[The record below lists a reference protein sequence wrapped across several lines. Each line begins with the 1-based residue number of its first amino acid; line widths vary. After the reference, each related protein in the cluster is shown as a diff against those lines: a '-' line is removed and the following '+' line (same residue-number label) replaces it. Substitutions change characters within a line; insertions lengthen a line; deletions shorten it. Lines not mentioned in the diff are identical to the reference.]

1 MNTLA
6 METFLV
12 VVRSQSLSRA
22 AEELHIA
29 QTTVS
34 QRLKVLERELGITL
48 IERGKGIK
56 QIRLTPSGEE
66 FYKLAEQWSFI
77 QRSMKILQ
85 SQGPK
90 LDLVVGAV
98 DSLNTFILPPIYS
111 ALNKHQP
118 PIKLTIRTLH
128 SSELYEEIEKR
139 QIDVGFALRERVHP
153 NVMVTKCFSSSM
165 VVLRTTNTAEQ
176 KLNAIHPSELDPNQ
190 ELYMPWGQQEFQSWH
205 EYWWDPL
212 SPSRIKLD
220 NTRLLLSLLKEPNQ
234 WAIVP
239 EWIAN
244 QVIKSG
250 NYSIFQLTDPP
261 PDYTCY
267 RLTHKQP
274 TKLAQQALDILDHY
288 FQKFVSERMDDQM
301 NLSR

>member
-1 MNTLA
+1 MNTIA

-34 QRLKVLERELGITL
+34 QRLKALERELGMTL

-77 QRSMKILQ
+77 QRRMKILQ

-90 LDLVVGAV
+90 LGLVVGAV
-98 DSLNTFILPPIYS
+98 DSFNTFILPPVYR

-128 SSELYEEIEKR
+128 SPELYEEIEKR

-153 NVMVTKCFSSSM
+153 NVTVTKCFTSPM
-165 VVLRTTNTAEQ
+165 VVLRTKTAEL
-176 KLNAIHPSELDPNQ
+176 KLNTIHPSELDPDQ
-190 ELYMPWGQQEFQSWH
+190 ELFMPWGQQDFQSWH
-205 EYWWDPL
+205 DYWWDPL
-212 SPSRIKLD
+212 STSRIRLD
-220 NTRLLLSLLKEPNQ
+220 STRMLLSLLIEPNQ
-234 WAIVP
+234 WALVP
-239 EWIAN
+239 QWIAK
-244 QVIKSG
+244 QIIKSG
-250 NYSIFQLTDPP
+250 NYAIFQLTDPP

-274 TKLAQQALDILDHY
+274 TKLTQQALDILDHY
-288 FQKFVSERMDDQM
+288 FQLSVSEQMDDQM
-301 NLSR
+301 NLGR